1 MNTSIEKIRLV
12 ISYIFSHKS
21 NREIAKIVEIS
32 RETVSKIKSLLILT
46 ELTYEDFTKLNN
58 SELEQKLKINR
69 SIKRIKKSQPDCEAI
84 CSELATYKGL
94 TKAILWEEYRLKTH
108 GNGVGYT
115 RFCELIKQAQK
126 QKDIPMKQEYY
137 PGEIVQ
143 IDYSGDLVDIDLF
156 NGDVINANIFVGAL
170 PCSSLIFAYAT
181 ESQKTEDWIRG
192 CSQMFDKIDG
202 IPQTIVCDNAKALIT
217 KHRNRIVEVN
227 PYFQEFLE
235 FHKINVLPARP
246 RKPRDKAVSEN
257 AVNIVQ
263 KQILMRIRHEK
274 FTSIKALNE
283 RLEYMVD
290 CYNHKKTKTFPQG
303 RMAIFLEHEKKL
315 LRPLPLIKYKVLNEY
330 SKTIVPSDYHVK
342 YLNNSYSV
350 PHQYI
355 REKVELKI
363 LDNQLYIYQDKK
375 LIAQHTLLQ
384 GEGKISTFYEHKTE
398 NHRTTDYL
406 SKESILNWSQSIG
419 TNTFNYCNMIICKNS
434 NLYNNLNYLFDFR
447 SWVNSKQFIDRLE
460 QALCYAYKLK
470 IENLARLKSIIE
482 SRSYLEFDQQDV
494 VKEHK
499 NLRGSSYY
507 KGDK

>member
-1 MNTSIEKIRLV
+1 MNTSIEKIRIV
-12 ISYIFSHKS
+12 INYLFNHLS
-21 NREIAKIVEIS
+21 NREIAKTVKIS
-32 RETVSKIKSLLILT
+32 RETVSKIKTLLSRS
-46 ELTYEDFTKLNN
+46 ELSFENFTQLSN
-58 SELEQKLKINR
+58 SELEIKLRINR
-69 SIKRIKKSQPDCEAI
+69 FVSRPKKPQPDA
-84 CSELATYKGL
+84 ELLCKELENNKGL
-94 TKAILWEEYRLKTH
+94 TMTVLWEEYLNQTN
-108 GNGVGYT
+108 GEGVGYT
-115 RFCELIKQAQK
+115 RFCEIIREAQK

-170 PCSSLIFAYAT
+170 PFSSLIFAYAT

-217 KHRNRIVEVN
+217 KHRIVEVN

-290 CYNHKKTKTFPQG
+290 CYNHKKTKTFSQG

-342 YLNNSYSV
+342 YMNNSYSV

-398 NHRTTDYL
+398 NHRTTGYL

>member
-1 MNTSIEKIRLV
+1 
-12 ISYIFSHKS
+12 
-21 NREIAKIVEIS
+21 
-32 RETVSKIKSLLILT
+32 
-46 ELTYEDFTKLNN
+46 
-58 SELEQKLKINR
+58 
-69 SIKRIKKSQPDCEAI
+69 
-84 CSELATYKGL
+84 
-94 TKAILWEEYRLKTH
+94 LKTH

-170 PCSSLIFAYAT
+170 PFSSLIFAYAT

-290 CYNHKKTKTFPQG
+290 CYNHKKTKTFSQG
-303 RMAIFLEHEKKL
+303 RMAIFLEHEK
-315 LRPLPLIKYKVLNEY
+315 
-330 SKTIVPSDYHVK
+330 
-342 YLNNSYSV
+342 
-350 PHQYI
+350 
-355 REKVELKI
+355 
-363 LDNQLYIYQDKK
+363 
-375 LIAQHTLLQ
+375 
-384 GEGKISTFYEHKTE
+384 
-398 NHRTTDYL
+398 
-406 SKESILNWSQSIG
+406 
-419 TNTFNYCNMIICKNS
+419 
-434 NLYNNLNYLFDFR
+434 NYLDP
-447 SWVNSKQFIDRLE
+447 
-460 QALCYAYKLK
+460 
-470 IENLARLKSIIE
+470 
-482 SRSYLEFDQQDV
+482 YL
-494 VKEHK
+494 
-499 NLRGSSYY
+499 
-507 KGDK
+507 